1 MAHNEIVHNTVQLM
15 CQHSARA
22 VLVVSIR
29 AYLVITVLGKLIFN
43 QHETV
48 LAVAVTLSMFVFIVK
63 GRCFTPKHEWFPE
76 IVPYLPLG
84 QATRVLY

>member
-48 LAVAVTLSMFVFIVK
+48 LAVAMS
-63 GRCFTPKHEWFPE
+63 P
-76 IVPYLPLG
+76 
-84 QATRVLY
+84 